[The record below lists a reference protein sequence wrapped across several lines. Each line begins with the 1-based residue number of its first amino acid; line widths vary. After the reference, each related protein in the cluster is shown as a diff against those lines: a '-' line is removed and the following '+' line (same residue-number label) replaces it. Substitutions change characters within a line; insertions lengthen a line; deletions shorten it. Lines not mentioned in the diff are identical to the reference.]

1 MHTSLQSAAQF
12 QLPARHSAQHAA
24 RHPGAAQPRS
34 ALRRAH
40 DAAVGYHLLVAVL
53 FTACLPV
60 SLARGLGGKAQV
72 GPFASA
78 LDTARDVAAQAFS
91 LPG

>member
-1 MHTSLQSAAQF
+1 MTIPGGTTMQTSLQPAAQF
-12 QLPARHSAQHAA
+12 HEPV
-24 RHPGAAQPRS
+24 QPRS

-60 SLARGLGGKAQV
+60 SLARGLGGRTQV
-72 GPFASA
+72 GPFAGA
-78 LDTARDVAAQAFS
+78 LDTARDAAAQAFS

>member
-1 MHTSLQSAAQF
+1 MQTSMQ
-12 QLPARHSAQHAA
+12 PATQDL
-24 RHPGAAQPRS
+24 PRS

-40 DAAVGYHLLVAVL
+40 NAAVGYHLLVAVL

-72 GPFASA
+72 GPFAGA
-78 LDTARDVAAQAFS
+78 LDTARDAAAQAFS